1 MKCFIWAVLC
11 SACRLRPRKLECP
24 SIVTTVGSAMML
36 GHTKLSTDTDLH
48 EEEGA
53 LSQSV

>member
-36 GHTKLSTDTDLH
+36 GHTKLSTETDRH